1 MMAQHPS
8 ETTMAALPQEDDTLS
23 DLLLYWEEEYEKGN
37 SISPSQLCDKHP
49 HLLDKVQKAIEALKA
64 GIWNHKLEQDP
75 QKDSTHDFYQYLQLQ
90 TVLKDRFRIEEILG
104 QGSQGIVYKALDLK
118 LDRYVAIKSSRKI
131 ANLQPQEKELLLE
144 EAKKIA
150 KLKHP
155 GIVTVFD
162 ILEFKDTFLFVSEL
176 LEGGDLAKA
185 IHSNRLSLDQKLG
198 ILKEVALALDHAH
211 NLGIVHRDLKPSN
224 ILLDHGLRP
233 RICDFGI
240 SISRDNDAVLD
251 KTGAVGFLTPE
262 LLNGATPSIAS
273 DIWSLGVVLFE
284 TLTQELPF
292 DCPSTGKLIENIL
305 HAPPRLLVDRQPDLP
320 KSLDVLVQDCLQKLP
335 EDRLPTAQ
343 DFSRRIADIM
353 QADKN
358 RFSRKRLAY
367 AGAGFL
373 ALVLV
378 ISGTLWSILGSKKP
392 SDMEKIRSKR
402 PMELTS
408 QNLEQL
414 NQQLNSLDYWVS
426 PKKENWSQKPD
437 GTFLGDGVGTLVF
450 KEPLQDVFL
459 LKFELTVL
467 EGIRPRVLLNWSR
480 GGGHI
485 LKLIT
490 FGNEG
495 FTRKIGIHGSG
506 KTSEFENF
514 YPYSLNQKLNCAI
527 SLNNG
532 YFEAH
537 VNNQLISKGSYR
549 RANNSNLVLGLST
562 GDNSSPGKMEF
573 AHFELIFMDSES
585 K

>member
-1 MMAQHPS
+1 MAQHPS

-75 QKDSTHDFYQYLQLQ
+75 QEDSTRDFYQYLQLQ

-104 QGSQGIVYKALDLK
+104 QGSQGIVYKAMDLK

-131 ANLQPQEKELLLE
+131 SNLQPQEKELLLE

-198 ILKEVALALDHAH
+198 ILREVALALDHAH

-240 SISRDNDAVLD
+240 SISRDNDPALD
-251 KTGAVGFLTPE
+251 KTGAVGFLAPE
-262 LLNGATPSIAS
+262 LLNGATPCVAS

-320 KSLDVLVQDCLQKLP
+320 KSLDVMVQDCLQKLP

-378 ISGTLWSILGSKKP
+378 ISGTL
-392 SDMEKIRSKR
+392 
-402 PMELTS
+402 
-408 QNLEQL
+408 
-414 NQQLNSLDYWVS
+414 
-426 PKKENWSQKPD
+426 
-437 GTFLGDGVGTLVF
+437 
-450 KEPLQDVFL
+450 
-459 LKFELTVL
+459 
-467 EGIRPRVLLNWSR
+467 
-480 GGGHI
+480 
-485 LKLIT
+485 
-490 FGNEG
+490 
-495 FTRKIGIHGSG
+495 
-506 KTSEFENF
+506 
-514 YPYSLNQKLNCAI
+514 
-527 SLNNG
+527 
-532 YFEAH
+532 
-537 VNNQLISKGSYR
+537 
-549 RANNSNLVLGLST
+549 
-562 GDNSSPGKMEF
+562 
-573 AHFELIFMDSES
+573 
-585 K
+585 